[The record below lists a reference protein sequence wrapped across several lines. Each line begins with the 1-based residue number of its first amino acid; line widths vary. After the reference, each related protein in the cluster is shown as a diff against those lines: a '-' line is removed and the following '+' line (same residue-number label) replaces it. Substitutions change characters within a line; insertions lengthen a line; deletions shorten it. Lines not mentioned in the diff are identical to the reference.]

1 MQDLSPLVFN
11 TREFWD
17 IQMKKI
23 ITICLATL
31 LLTFFFNT
39 VYGSDGFVLKAGEG
53 EAVMNGM
60 VIKASPST
68 GTSNSILV
76 EQTFQKGSTTGLHIH
91 DQGDELFYV
100 VSGNGLATLGTIIKE
115 ISAGDV
121 IFVPAG
127 VAHKIENLKNSLPLV
142 VVFFMD
148 SPELVEEF
156 RAIQK
161 RTVSHPDKPITPE
174 ELAEIRR
181 IIGGSRVVEVQI
193 E

>member
-1 MQDLSPLVFN
+1 
-11 TREFWD
+11 
-17 IQMKKI
+17 MKRI
-23 ITICLATL
+23 FTICLFTFL
-31 LLTFFFNT
+31 FSFFFNL
-39 VYGSDGFVLKAGEG
+39 VYGADGFVLKAGEG

-76 EQTFQKGSTTGLHIH
+76 EQTFQKGGTTGLHIH

-100 VSGNGLATLGTIIKE
+100 VSGDGLATLGATIKE

-127 VAHKIENLKNSLPLV
+127 IAHKIENLKNSLPLV

-148 SPELVEEF
+148 SPKLVEEF

-161 RTVSHPDKPITPE
+161 RTASHPDKPITPE

>member
-1 MQDLSPLVFN
+1 M
-11 TREFWD
+11 R
-17 IQMKKI
+17 KI
-23 ITICLATL
+23 FTICIF
-31 LLTFFFNT
+31 TFLFCFSFSA
-39 VYGSDGFVLKAGEG
+39 VYGADGFVLKAGEG

-68 GTSNSILV
+68 GTANSILV
-76 EQTFQKGSTTGLHIH
+76 EQTFQKGGTTGLHIH

-100 VSGNGLATLGTIIKE
+100 VSGDGLATLGSTIKE

-127 VAHKIENLKNSLPLV
+127 IAHKIENLKNSLPLV

-161 RTVSHPDKPITPE
+161 RTASQPDKPLTSE

-181 IIGGSRVVEVQI
+181 IIGGSRVVEMQI
-193 E
+193 K